1 MTESFPDNEIK
12 ALVSLLAD
20 DDEEVNT
27 LVTRKILEMGD
38 GIIPY
43 LEEEWERNFMPQVQK
58 RIEDL
63 IHVLQFENLRKKLS
77 AWKNEGGVDLL
88 EGMWLINTY
97 MYPDLDIIK
106 LRSKIEQIYYETWL
120 EFKPDIHPFDQLRI
134 INHVLFNKLRFG
146 ANNKNFHATGNSMLN
161 VVLETR
167 KGNPITLCVIY
178 MLVAQKMKLPVYG
191 VNLPN
196 MFILTYKTEH
206 TQFYINVFNKG
217 VLLTKSDIDN
227 YIHSLKIDPQP
238 VFYEPCSHI
247 DIIRRVLRNLLVSFE
262 KSAEH
267 DKMEEIKIL
276 LEDISDGESV

>member
-1 MTESFPDNEIK
+1 MNQSLPESEIK

-20 DDEEVNT
+20 NDDEVYS
-27 LVTRKILEMGD
+27 LVTKQILEFGD

-43 LEEEWERNFMPQVQK
+43 LEEEWERNFMPEVQK

-63 IHVLQFENLRKKLS
+63 IHVLQFDNLRRKLTE
-77 AWKNEGGVDLL
+77 WKNNGGKDLL
-88 EGMWLINTY
+88 EGMWLVNLY

-106 LRSKIEQIYYETWL
+106 LKSKIEQIYYETWL

-134 INHVLFNKLRFG
+134 INHVIFNKLRFG
-146 ANNKNFHATGNSMLN
+146 ANNKNFHAPGNSMIN

-167 KGNPITLCVIY
+167 RGNPISLCVIY

-196 MFILTYKTEH
+196 MFILTYKSEH
-206 TQFYINVFNKG
+206 NQFYINVFNKG

-227 YIHSLKIDPQP
+227 YISSLKLEPSD

-247 DIIRRVLRNLLVSFE
+247 DIVRRVLRNLMV
-262 KSAEH
+262 
-267 DKMEEIKIL
+267 KIL
-276 LEDISDGESV
+276 LNDISDNENANY